1 MPSLACL
8 ITDRGS
14 HFTFMEPHFVG
25 SCVDR
30 TQRSRLLTE
39 LFTEA
44 GACGRSYPAVDQCP
58 YRRSTTL
65 WIQILDG
72 AAKYW
77 QHSVLQMFLL
87 TFIVSWPLHWMLGP
101 LTARQ
106 VHQGVSGLTISLNPT
121 FNDLVGY
128 DCLYVHDDQ
137 VPLCLT

>member
-1 MPSLACL
+1 M
-8 ITDRGS
+8 
-14 HFTFMEPHFVG
+14 
-25 SCVDR
+25 DR
-30 TQRSRLLTE
+30 TQRSRLLTK

-44 GACGRSYPAVDQCP
+44 GPCGRSYPAVDQCP
-58 YRRSTTL
+58 YRRSATL

-77 QHSVLQMFLL
+77 QHSVVQMFLL

-101 LTARQ
+101 LTARR

-128 DCLYVHDDQ
+128 DWF
-137 VPLCLT
+137 VPLNNETFGERSNLNGQNAQNTL